1 MSVSLDTNVYTYT
14 DKKTIWDTIPSVETT
29 KNIKGNL
36 EMKRGEAKKFDQMN
50 LPTVSIVTITK
61 NRKKF
66 FDIAINNWVNFAYD
80 RSKLEWIIL
89 DDSPSQEQQ
98 LHDKLE
104 PLLQQRQNIKYV
116 LLSKELSVGRKR
128 NIGCEIAAGEYIIMM
143 DDDDVYFSDSILSKV
158 ITLVTHD
165 KDVCFSRPLA
175 ILDVKNMSSY
185 ILENFEDVAEASLAF
200 TKKYWVERRFD
211 DTAKN
216 GEGRMFIAGNEN
228 KAIELPFY
236 FNFICIQHTS
246 NLTGRLRQIR
256 YLVGMRNAMR
266 IQKMQTLKTSRNFF
280 KDFNQQTRTILK
292 KAFDL

>member
-1 MSVSLDTNVYTYT
+1 MSVSLDTTVYTYP
-14 DKKTIWDTIPSVETT
+14 DKKTVWDMIPSVETT

-50 LPTVSIVTITK
+50 LPTISIVTITK

-116 LLSKELSVGRKR
+116 LLSKELTVGRKR

-200 TKKYWVERRFD
+200 TKKYWLERRFD